1 MCPILPGVSSR
12 DEGRHHSLHLLQ
24 ARTAV
29 LEERVQRLRQHT
41 AEEAAAPS
49 AKRHKRPAT
58 DRVWTWLNGSY
69 FNHPPEGGPAPQPE
83 LFRSSFK
90 LDDAESAHV
99 PTAPGHGLQNADSG
113 SVAAQPGMPGPVLQ
127 QACLGVPS
135 VPPVVLP
142 EPSQPAVADQQPT
155 RARGRKRKAASRPA
169 VEPSS
174 AAAQAALSAA
184 ETYLQQQ
191 QQKPPSQP

>member
-1 MCPILPGVSSR
+1 MR
-12 DEGRHHSLHLLQ
+12 LLQ
-24 ARTAV
+24 KRTAV

-90 LDDAESAHV
+90 LDDAEAALV
-99 PTAPGHGLQNADSG
+99 PNP
-113 SVAAQPGMPGPVLQ
+113 PGPVLQ
-127 QACLGVPS
+127 QADSGSAAARFNLPGPVLQQASLGMPS

-142 EPSQPAVADQQPT
+142 EPSQPAVVDQHPT
-155 RARGRKRKAASRPA
+155 RARGRKRKAACEPA
-169 VEPSS
+169 VEPTS

-184 ETYLQQQ
+184 EAYLQRQQQ
-191 QQKPPSQP
+191 QQKPPSQR

>member
-1 MCPILPGVSSR
+1 MR
-12 DEGRHHSLHLLQ
+12 LLQ
-24 ARTAV
+24 TRTAV

-90 LDDAESAHV
+90 LDDAEAALV
-99 PTAPGHGLQNADSG
+99 PNP
-113 SVAAQPGMPGPVLQ
+113 PGPVLQ
-127 QACLGVPS
+127 QADSGSAAAQCNLPGPVLQQASLGMPS

-142 EPSQPAVADQQPT
+142 EPSQPAVVDQHPT
-155 RARGRKRKAASRPA
+155 RARGRKRKAACEPA
-169 VEPSS
+169 VEPTS

-184 ETYLQQQ
+184 EAYLQRQQQ
-191 QQKPPSQP
+191 QQKPPSQR

>member
-1 MCPILPGVSSR
+1 M
-12 DEGRHHSLHLLQ
+12 HLLQ

-29 LEERVQRLRQHT
+29 LEERVHRLRQHT
-41 AEEAAAPS
+41 AEEAPAPS

-90 LDDAESAHV
+90 LDDAEPALV
-99 PTAPGHGLQNADSG
+99 PHPPGHGFQQADSG
-113 SVAAQPGMPGPVLQ
+113 SAAAQPNLPGPVLQ
-127 QACLGVPS
+127 QACLGM
-135 VPPVVLP
+135 PPVPAAVLP
-142 EPSQPAVADQQPT
+142 KPSQPAVTDQQPT
-155 RARGRKRKAASRPA
+155 RACGRKRKAACGPA

-191 QQKPPSQP
+191 RQEPPSQH